1 MNTVGDRV
9 TWEIE
14 EVAVTQQQQ
23 QDTFSSRLSSLMK
36 DFGDSHAEVGRVV
49 GVSGQAV
56 GKWARGGNIEYD
68 NLRSLAQH
76 FDVNWIWL
84 RYGDD
89 AMQSFTER
97 RTGSQA
103 RRAVI
108 KDIFENEK
116 RMRMALGA
124 AEIGTWDL
132 DLLTDQLVL
141 SPEARELLGVDDTR
155 EDSGSRN
162 DMLKYVAD
170 EDREQFTDIMEQALE
185 SRVERFDITHK
196 TAHGARGLRQRGQV
210 VKDELGR
217 PIRVVAVVNLS

>member
-1 MNTVGDRV
+1 M
-9 TWEIE
+9 
-14 EVAVTQQQQ
+14 QQ
-23 QDTFSSRLSSLMK
+23 QDTFPSRLSKLMK
-36 DFGDSHAEVGRVV
+36 DYGDSHAEIGRVV

-97 RTGSQA
+97 RSGSQA

-108 KDIFENEK
+108 KDIIENEA
-116 RMRMALGA
+116 RMRLALGA

-141 SPEARELLGVDDTR
+141 SPEAHELLSVDDTR
-155 EDSGSRN
+155 EGCGSRS
-162 DMLKYVAD
+162 DFLKYVAD
-170 EDREQFTDIMEQALE
+170 EDREQFATIMEQALE
-185 SRVERFDITHK
+185 NRVERFDMTHK
-196 TAHGARGLRQRGQV
+196 TANGVRQLRQRGQV

-217 PIRVVAVVNLS
+217 PIRIVGVVNLC